1 MDKDDRDDVGLMNNE
16 EVVSNIDS
24 IQEPEYSNNIEES
37 SDDDYDQLVDYPV
50 METMPAANSRASGS
64 AKKSKKKTP
73 QNRYS

>member
-37 SDDDYDQLVDYPV
+37 SDDDYD
-50 METMPAANSRASGS
+50 
-64 AKKSKKKTP
+64 
-73 QNRYS
+73 